1 MTTMTPPN
9 PACKRGDVVLVL
21 FPNSNLTS
29 ARPRPALVVQADSLQ
44 TGLPQV
50 IVAMI
55 TSKTFRANHPSRVL
69 ISLSTHDGQQSG
81 LLSDSVVMTDNLATI
96 VETAI
101 NRVIAILPMAGIN
114 AALRHTL
121 NL

>member
-1 MTTMTPPN
+1 MSMMPPK

-21 FPNSNLTS
+21 FPHSNLRT
-29 ARPRPALVVQADSLQ
+29 AKLRPALVVQADNLHTQ
-44 TGLPQV
+44 LPQV

-55 TSKTFRANHPSRVL
+55 TSRLFRASHSSRVTVL
-69 ISLSTHDGQQSG
+69 HASPEGQQSG
-81 LLSDSVVMTDNLATI
+81 LLTDSVVMTDNLATI
-96 VETAI
+96 AESTVERAI
-101 NRVIAILPMAGIN
+101 GILPMADVD

>member
-1 MTTMTPPN
+1 MTTMTPPS
-9 PACKRGDVVLVL
+9 PVYKRGDVVLVL

-29 ARPRPALVVQADSLQ
+29 VKPRPALVVQADGLQ
-44 TGLPQV
+44 TGLPQI

-55 TSKTFRANHPSRVL
+55 TSKTFRSDHSSRVL
-69 ISLSTHDGQQSG
+69 ISLVTPAGRQSG

-96 VETAI
+96 VQTAI
-101 NRVIAILPMAGIN
+101 KRVIGALPMGEVD